1 VSAPGTSRVDTRD
14 ELVPLRT
21 DFDLVWR
28 GYDRDQVQQYIDAV
42 EADLRLL
49 TVDRDAAAAHAEA
62 VAGELEAAR
71 TRIRELSERI
81 DRICRSPIPPDALTE
96 RLRRMVELAHAE
108 ADEITT
114 RARAAAEH
122 NWETARQAAD
132 RLRQRHERLVA
143 ELDARRQQMEAE
155 HSELMRRAGEQLEVV
170 TRQAE
175 QRRRDLDEQAARL
188 REQVQTDFQVAMTA
202 RRAEAL
208 AEIAEQRA
216 EARREAD
223 RLVAEATAR
232 ADRIVA
238 DAEQRVALLE
248 NRRAQL
254 DAALRATARL
264 LADAEPLLSPL
275 PDETRHIPDTDVS
288 RPRLVRDLPLDDG
301 GAAA

>member
-1 VSAPGTSRVDTRD
+1 MSAPGTSRVDTRD

-42 EADLRLL
+42 EADLRLV

-81 DRICRSPIPPDALTE
+81 DRICRSPIAPDALTE
-96 RLRRMVELAHAE
+96 RLRRLVELAHAE

-114 RARAAAEH
+114 RARAAAEY
-122 NWETARQAAD
+122 NWETARLAAD

-155 HSELMRRAGEQLEVV
+155 HSELMRRAGEQLDVV

-175 QRRRDLDEQAARL
+175 QRRRALDEEAARL
-188 REQVQTDFQVAMTA
+188 REQVQADFQVAMTA
-202 RRAEAL
+202 RRAEAM
-208 AEIAEQRA
+208 AEIA

-223 RLVAEATAR
+223 RLVAEATAH
-232 ADRIVA
+232 AGRIVA

-248 NRRAQL
+248 SRRTQL
-254 DAALRATARL
+254 DAALRATARV